1 VAATLHEAGKFIS
14 QTSYHKHSYYLLN
27 NGRIMGFTQ
36 DERHLIALV
45 ALHHRKA
52 MPKFGQ
58 GELQGLH
65 KPEFKR
71 VEFLAGILRLA
82 VALSRSRRR
91 SVKGVSL
98 RRKPAPELRI
108 RLRDGADALVEM
120 QQVEREQEALER
132 AMGWQIAIDADT
144 MAIKA
149 IKKKSR
155 KKKIVRKRRSTTKF
169 AERLVKTSRRRATK
183 RK

>member
-1 VAATLHEAGKFIS
+1 
-14 QTSYHKHSYYLLN
+14 
-27 NGRIMGFTQ
+27 
-36 DERHLIALV
+36 
-45 ALHHRKA
+45 
-52 MPKFGQ
+52 
-58 GELQGLH
+58 
-65 KPEFKR
+65 
-71 VEFLAGILRLA
+71 
-82 VALSRSRRR
+82 
-91 SVKGVSL
+91 
-98 RRKPAPELRI
+98 
-108 RLRDGADALVEM
+108 LRDGADALVEM